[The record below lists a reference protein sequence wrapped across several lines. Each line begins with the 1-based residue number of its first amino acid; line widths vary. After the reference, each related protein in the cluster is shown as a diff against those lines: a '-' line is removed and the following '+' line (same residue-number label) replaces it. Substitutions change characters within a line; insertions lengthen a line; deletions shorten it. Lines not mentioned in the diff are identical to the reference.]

1 MTKRYPFRRPFCSR
15 NPRNPRHFQR
25 IPLWILQPSDG
36 AHHPRLHLYEP
47 SRLRRPCRHRL
58 RRHVYHAHFT
68 PVPVMRKLCHLAP
81 RPHPSAAA
89 PIPSPP
95 PQSCPG
101 PRAPPKNNSPLPAP
115 QCLPI
120 PAISKPSLQA
130 PLRAT
135 LPAPAES
142 VPTPVSHS
150 ALLPAALP
158 PAAAAEPPPR
168 STNRSPAARTIRTLP
183 SSKPG
188 SPATQTPASPGTS
201 RTLQASPAES
211 PLHQSK
217 TPLPWPSELFP
228 PGHTSPSKRRL
239 KAPAHPLS
247 APARSSLLTP
257 RLGPPHF
264 PTQPARPRQSAPA
277 LPAKR
282 CCCFES
288 EMPPA
293 PPRPVQPHPL
303 STKSPRAASSRIAIP
318 PRRLAPPAPVPRSP
332 SASRV

>member
-150 ALLPAALP
+150 ALLPAAARFPL
-158 PAAAAEPPPR
+158 PPPR
-168 STNRSPAARTIRTLP
+168 P
-183 SSKPG
+183 
-188 SPATQTPASPGTS
+188 
-201 RTLQASPAES
+201 
-211 PLHQSK
+211 
-217 TPLPWPSELFP
+217 
-228 PGHTSPSKRRL
+228 
-239 KAPAHPLS
+239 
-247 APARSSLLTP
+247 
-257 RLGPPHF
+257 GPPHF
-264 PTQPARPRQSAPA
+264 PTQPAHPRQSALA
-277 LPAKR
+277 LPAKH

-293 PPRPVQPHPL
+293 PPRPVQPHPP
-303 STKSPRAASSRIAIP
+303 STRSPHAASSRIAIP